1 MLENCTP
8 REVFSIFEELC
19 SLPHPSRNTKAA
31 TDYCVRFA
39 EKYGL
44 AYRTD
49 GAGNVIIRKP
59 ATGGKEGAPTVILQ
73 GHLDMVAEKEPDCP
87 VDFDRDGLSLFL
99 DGDLIGAHGTTL
111 GGDDGVAVAMVLA
124 ILADD
129 SLSHPAIEAVFTTDE
144 EIGMLGAE
152 ALDMSDLCGKY
163 MINIDSEEEG
173 VLTVSCAGG
182 AQADIRLPLGREAAC
197 GSCFFVT
204 LDGMSGGH
212 SGAEIHKNRA
222 NAARVSAMLLSSV
235 GAVCRVRLLSIEGG
249 TKDNAIPCRATC
261 CFYVDDVPA
270 AEAAVRAFQETVKAT
285 YATSDPGLTLT
296 YEIREE
302 NIPAMTEKD
311 TRVLQDLLLDIPCGV
326 QKMSADIPDL
336 VQTSLNLGILKSSE
350 SEVLA
355 VYSVRS
361 SVGGEKREL
370 LARMR
375 ALATA
380 AGASFAVEGE
390 YPAWEYKKVSPL
402 RDTVVDTYRRLYGKE
417 MRVEAIHAG
426 LECGLFSDRISGLE
440 CVSLGP
446 NMQDIHTTR
455 ERLSVSSVSRTY
467 DFVCAIL
474 AAIQ

>member
-1 MLENCTP
+1 MLEHCTP
-8 REVFSIFEELC
+8 REVFSIFEEFC
-19 SLPHPSRNTKAA
+19 ALPHPSRNTKAA

-39 EKYGL
+39 KAHGL

-49 GAGNVIIRKP
+49 EAGNVIIRKP
-59 ATGGKEGAPTVILQ
+59 ATPGKETAPTVILQ

-87 VDFDRDGLSLFL
+87 INFDTDGLSLFL

-124 ILADD
+124 ILADTT
-129 SLSHPAIEAVFTTDE
+129 LSHPAIEAVFTTDE

-152 ALDMSDLCGKY
+152 AMDMSDLLGRY

-173 VLTVSCAGG
+173 ILTVSCAGG
-182 AQADIRLPLGREAAC
+182 AQADIHLPVCREAAS
-197 GSCFFVT
+197 GHVVSVL

-222 NAARVSAMLLSSV
+222 NADRVAAMLLAAV
-235 GAVCRVRLLSIEGG
+235 GAVCGVRLIAIEGG

-261 CFYVDDVPA
+261 RFYVDDVAA
-270 AEAAVRAFQETVKAT
+270 AEAAIGAFRETIQAT
-285 YATSDPGLTLT
+285 YAESDPGLTLT

-302 NIPAMTEKD
+302 NTPALTEEG
-311 TRVLQDLLLDIPCGV
+311 TRVLQSLLLDIPCGV
-326 QKMSADIPDL
+326 QKMSTDIPGL
-336 VQTSLNLGILKSSE
+336 VQTSLNLGILTTSDTDMH
-350 SEVLA
+350 A

-361 SVGGEKREL
+361 SVGEEKREL

-375 ALATA
+375 ALAMA

-402 RDTVVDTYRRLYGKE
+402 RDTVVDTYRRLYGRE
-417 MRVEAIHAG
+417 MKVEAIHAG
-426 LECGLFSDRISGLE
+426 LECGLFSDRIPGLE

-455 ERLSVSSVSRTY
+455 ERLSVSSVRRTY
-467 DFVCAIL
+467 EFVCAIL
-474 AAIQ
+474 ASIA